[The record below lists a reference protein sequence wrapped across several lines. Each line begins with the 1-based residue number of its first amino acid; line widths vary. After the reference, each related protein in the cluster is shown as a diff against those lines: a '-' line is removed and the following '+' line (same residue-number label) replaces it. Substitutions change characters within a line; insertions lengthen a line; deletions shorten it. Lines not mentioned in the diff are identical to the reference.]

1 MRRSGHVGGHR
12 GDEGVP
18 GVEGGEVGLER
29 GDAVRGHEL
38 RDRAGERVG
47 SGGAGERG
55 ERADEHQAGG
65 DRRAE
70 FGGQLARRDAH
81 HAPAFVVVGP
91 RPRVG
96 DDERV
101 VDQAGERVAEECR
114 VQHDGRVRDGGRWAA
129 CRRSV
134 RHA

>member
-1 MRRSGHVGGHR
+1 MSTVPRGRCTGVVTRWPCR

-18 GVEGGEVGLER
+18 GVERGEVGLER

-38 RDRAGERVG
+38 RTAPASASA

-70 FGGQLARRDAH
+70 VGGDLARRDPHRA
-81 HAPAFVVVGP
+81 ALVVVGP

-101 VDQAGERVAEECR
+101 VDQAG
-114 VQHDGRVRDGGRWAA
+114 
-129 CRRSV
+129 
-134 RHA
+134 